1 MLCRAWCVHLP
12 QCFPHH
18 HTSSLL
24 CILSFGEKSDCFPIY
39 PDYLSRPDLFSL
51 PVVLVFLGAMT
62 LVYSKERA
70 LSEPSTI
77 YLEERFLFRKKTVK
91 RKQILKTVNHSV
103 SLYLELIYRPMQDQ
117 HFWFF
122 FLDFCRDCPFWTALD
137 CPCDPRRTSPVIPY
151 TKLWLSSCF
160 SVAGTLKLGHT
171 LVIESSAFVERWF
184 IVLSCPFPSHSDRK
198 VLYNNFTSWKRSCSE
213 FTKHCL
219 CSPLFIA

>member
-1 MLCRAWCVHLP
+1 MQSGLLGLRVVFVCVCVWLFFHLSYWQTLLLLLFLSWGRVNYIPSFLSLSTQAGLWLLMLCRAWCGHLP

-77 YLEERFLFRKKTVK
+77 YLEERFLFRRKTVK
-91 RKQILKTVNHSV
+91 RKQILRTVNHSV
-103 SLYLELIYRPMQDQ
+103 SLYLELTYRPMQDQ
-117 HFWFF
+117 LFWFF
-122 FLDFCRDCPFWTALD
+122 F
-137 CPCDPRRTSPVIPY
+137 
-151 TKLWLSSCF
+151 
-160 SVAGTLKLGHT
+160 
-171 LVIESSAFVERWF
+171 
-184 IVLSCPFPSHSDRK
+184 
-198 VLYNNFTSWKRSCSE
+198 
-213 FTKHCL
+213 
-219 CSPLFIA
+219 